1 MIVVQIDIFL
11 VVCFNDWCIH
21 GSRFK
26 ILRDPEHTFQR
37 EKKTEKRKE
46 KAIEKAGAGRLTRF
60 FEKILPDIGGW
71 RFF

>member
-1 MIVVQIDIFL
+1 
-11 VVCFNDWCIH
+11 
-21 GSRFK
+21 
-26 ILRDPEHTFQR
+26 LRDPEHTFQR

-46 KAIEKAGAGRLTRF
+46 KAIEKAGDGRLTRF